1 METPQRPGGGRPHS
15 SQSNDQYASVS
26 AASARTRPRMA
37 PTPPSQKQTFVR
49 QPSQHQQS
57 QRPQESQAVIQ
68 RDGQSASTSAQAP
81 SSRGAEQNETPARK
95 NEDSNAKQA
104 NQQLQRQ
111 PQDAQKQ
118 SESRPQGREA
128 PISPFKQVIS
138 SSLSSFTPSQTQSPV
153 KRAAPFAVAPVNP
166 TAALTARKNVL
177 AKRLRIN
184 LICLLA
190 WYLITDSRL
199 YLYSARHLIRTLPE
213 TRRVIVWLVH
223 RILPALLAYNA
234 IEAFARIKWAPISEK
249 PATTVAVS
257 AAAAAPAVTSAA
269 AGTPIRTTNLI
280 RSIHK
285 SSPLTR
291 PSTNMLPSPS
301 LARIAPASTQQDTSQ
316 SQQPDN
322 AATPPRLFRPDSI
335 INESPTAAL
344 RRALLADATTNRT
357 SPARQSMSPGKISG
371 GADALTSSAIPPF
384 AHQDS
389 PNPRVQAYFARHNT
403 TACKRRDD
411 KTFPQLILSWVAP
424 FSQSLSTRSDIDR
437 LLASR
442 S

>member
-1 METPQRPGGGRPHS
+1 METPQRPGGGRPQS

-68 RDGQSASTSAQAP
+68 RDGQTASTSAQAS
-81 SSRGAEQNETPARK
+81 SSRGAEQNQTPVRM
-95 NEDSNAKQA
+95 NEHTNAKQA
-104 NQQLQRQ
+104 SQQLQRQ

-118 SESRPQGREA
+118 LESRSQGREA
-128 PISPFKQVIS
+128 PILPFKQVIS
-138 SSLSSFTPSQTQSPV
+138 SSLSSFTHSQTQSPV

-166 TAALTARKNVL
+166 AAALTARKNVL

-199 YLYSARHLIRTLPE
+199 YLYSARQLIRAVPE
-213 TRRVIVWLVH
+213 TRRVIVWLIH

-234 IEAFARIKWAPISEK
+234 VEAFAGIKWAPVSEK

-301 LARIAPASTQQDTSQ
+301 LARVATASPQQGVSQ
-316 SQQPDN
+316 SQHSDST
-322 AATPPRLFRPDSI
+322 ATPPRLIRPDSSS
-335 INESPTAAL
+335 NESPTAAL
-344 RRALLADATTNRT
+344 RRALLADATANRT
-357 SPARQSMSPGKISG
+357 SPVRQGTSPGKVIGSAEPLPSSG
-371 GADALTSSAIPPF
+371 NPSF

-403 TACKRRDD
+403 TACESSGAKR
-411 KTFPQLILSWVAP
+411 
-424 FSQSLSTRSDIDR
+424 SLS
-437 LLASR
+437 
-442 S
+442 